1 MGYKEVVKKD
11 TARPIFFHK
20 YTDIHT
26 CEVMKW
32 RSSRGLGGAGGARAA
47 HCSFVVSGLPRSPIC
62 QEIAN
67 VFTGL
72 ILPANPEV
80 ANFYPDSHGFST
92 SLPWEICLGK
102 SAKSDY

>member
-32 RSSRGLGGAGGARAA
+32 RSS
-47 HCSFVVSGLPRSPIC
+47 
-62 QEIAN
+62 
-67 VFTGL
+67 
-72 ILPANPEV
+72 
-80 ANFYPDSHGFST
+80 
-92 SLPWEICLGK
+92 
-102 SAKSDY
+102 